1 MSKSISSESIISKAN
16 SSKSAELLSSTG
28 AFAETLNGFA
38 PRQGQQAL
46 SAAIEQVINK
56 KKVLIAEA
64 GTGIGKTFAY
74 LVPAIISNK
83 KVIISTGTRHLQDQL
98 FHSDIPVVKKALG
111 VDIPC
116 SLLKGRSNY
125 LCIYRLAISHQ
136 QAFLTR
142 ETQDHLG
149 RIKEWSKKTNS
160 GDIAEISEISEDAR
174 VWPIVTSTSDNCLG
188 SECSDWSNCFVIKAR
203 REAQEADVVVVNH
216 HLLLADMAI
225 KDEGFGELLP
235 AADTF
240 IIDEAHQ
247 LPEVASRF
255 FGKGCSSRQINNLI
269 NDCIAEQMKDAP
281 DMHGIRDAC
290 DEVKTAAA
298 QFRLSLGADSQRD
311 AWLKIVNKPE
321 LQKALNKLINELDEL
336 KEILHVSAERGKG
349 LEQCYT
355 RCLGVYQGFKSYGLM
370 SENETPSIYWYE
382 TFTKGFVLH
391 STPLDVAA
399 LFKQQR
405 ETLPGSWIFTSATL
419 EVNHDVAHFAQRL
432 GLEDYEKGNWNSP
445 FDYQQQS
452 LLYLPDDLPEPA
464 SFNYTEKLIES
475 AIPVLKASKGR
486 AFLLFTSYRALN
498 EATKFL
504 QRKIDYPI
512 LIQGHLPK
520 HQLLEKFRELGNA
533 VLLGTSSFWE
543 GVDVRGEAL
552 SCVIIDKLPFA
563 SPGDPVMQARLDGI
577 RNQGGNP
584 FMDYQLPQAV
594 IALKQGA
601 GRLIRDMN
609 DYGVLMI
616 GDNRIKTKR
625 YGKTFVQSLPDMPTT
640 TRLTDVQAFYE
651 SWDDVGDGAGN
662 DDVGVANSSMTE
674 S

>member
-1 MSKSISSESIISKAN
+1 MSESNLKDVLTSQA
-16 SSKSAELLSSTG
+16 SDLLSATG
-28 AFAETLNGFA
+28 SFAETLDGFTA
-38 PRQGQQAL
+38 REGQQAL
-46 SAAIEQVINK
+46 SAAIEHVIAK

-74 LVPAIISNK
+74 LVPAITSNR

-111 VDIPC
+111 IDLPC
-116 SLLKGRSNY
+116 SLLKGRANY
-125 LCIYRLAISHQ
+125 LCLYRLDISHQ
-136 QAFLTR
+136 QAYLTR
-142 ETQDHLG
+142 ETQGHLAT
-149 RIKEWSKKTNS
+149 IKEWAKKTYS
-160 GDIAEISEISEDAR
+160 GDVAEVSEISEDAR
-174 VWPIVTSTSDNCLG
+174 VWPVVTSTTDNCLG
-188 SECSDWSNCFVIKAR
+188 SECPEWSNCFVIKAR

-225 KDEGFGELLP
+225 KEEGFGELLP
-235 AADTF
+235 AAETF

-247 LPEVASRF
+247 LPEVAARF

-269 NDCIAEQMKDAP
+269 NDCIAEQLKDAP
-281 DMHGIRDAC
+281 DMFSIRDAC
-290 DEVKTAAA
+290 DEVKTATA

-311 AWLKIVNKPE
+311 AWLKIKNKPA
-321 LQKALNKLINELDEL
+321 LQKALQKLIDEL
-336 KEILHVSAERGKG
+336 HELMEILHIAAERGKG

-355 RCLGVYQGFKSYGLM
+355 RCLGVYQGFKNYGV
-370 SENETPSIYWYE
+370 SIDNETPSIYWYE
-382 TFTKGFVLH
+382 TFSKGFVLH

-405 ETLPGSWIFTSATL
+405 ESLPGSWIFTSATL
-419 EVNHDVAHFAQRL
+419 KVGNDVTHFALRL
-432 GLEDYEKGNWNSP
+432 GLQEYEFGNWNSP

-452 LLYLPDDLPEPA
+452 LLYLPEDLPEPS
-464 SFNYTEKLIES
+464 SFNYTEKLIE
-475 AIPVLKASKGR
+475 AAMPVLKASKGR

-498 EATKFL
+498 EANKL
-504 QRKIDYPI
+504 LEKKLDYPI
-512 LIQGHLPK
+512 LIQGSLPK
-520 HQLLEKFRELGNA
+520 HQLLQKFRDLGNA
-533 VLLGTSSFWE
+533 ILLGTSSFWE

-601 GRLIRDMN
+601 GRLIRDMK

-625 YGKTFVQSLPDMPTT
+625 YGKVFIQSLPDMPQTP
-640 TRLTDVQAFYE
+640 RINDVQAFYE
-651 SWDDVGDGAGN
+651 SWEEE
-662 DDVGVANSSMTE
+662 SSVVTE